1 VNVPSN
7 TNSIFSALF
16 HYSCTYSMISLLNK
30 SIVVL
35 GAICAFIIV
44 GCVSYQPGTHNI
56 QRQFSTSLENDE
68 INRRVTNWLT
78 QNGFV
83 ISSSSKT
90 SISASST
97 NLDQLQGYSYDA
109 WSGVA
114 YSQPVCDCGR
124 KPLGLGMSGGQ
135 IAVTF
140 DQGPSGQSSLSK
152 TSTIVTV
159 NFTPTVNKQLVITC
173 VSNGSIENQIR
184 ALLTQ

>member
-1 VNVPSN
+1 
-7 TNSIFSALF
+7 
-16 HYSCTYSMISLLNK
+16 MNK
-30 SIVVL
+30 SFLVSV
-35 GAICAFIIV
+35 AISAFIMV
-44 GCVSYQPGTHNI
+44 GCVSYQPGTYNV
-56 QRQFSTSLENDE
+56 QRQFTTSLENDE
-68 INRRVTNWLT
+68 IARRVTNWLT

-90 SISASST
+90 NISASST

-135 IAVTF
+135 IAVTL

-152 TSTIVTV
+152 PSTNVTV
-159 NFTPTVNKQLVITC
+159 NFTPTVNKQFVITC
-173 VSNGSIENQIR
+173 VSNGAIENQIR
-184 ALLTQ
+184 ALLAQ